1 MAWWKS
7 PLPSS
12 LRNLLPEDLY
22 DPMPFDE
29 LICVI
34 CHLLL
39 CDPVECPCRHVFCR
53 HCIQAWVRQDNS
65 CPVCHKHNAGAIT
78 PVSPLLQNLVNRF
91 KVKCQ
96 NAGCD
101 ARVPADC
108 FAYHTISCE
117 FLEVRCPHK
126 ACQHRCQRRLLESHV
141 KQCPQLKVTC
151 ERECGLVVTQGCLQ
165 SHNCVDELKR
175 MLDEAKS
182 ECYNWRRKAVDATEA
197 LKRLGDTMR
206 LIRDTGRILE
216 CSIKDLHEQLDKATR
231 LTSPAGQPSPVVQDS
246 TVEGSATSIEVLGA
260 GLNNQA
266 TRVSE
271 HAVSHFSHNPVLISW
286 PNSFGQTDVEESSL
300 NVP

>member
-7 PLPSS
+7 PLSSS

-182 ECYNWRRKAVDATEA
+182 EWTLR
-197 LKRLGDTMR
+197 G
-206 LIRDTGRILE
+206 ILE
-216 CSIKDLHEQLDKATR
+216 CSIKDLHEQLDEATR

-246 TVEGSATSIEVLGA
+246 TVESSATSIVVLGA

-286 PNSFGQTDVEESSL
+286 PNSFGLTDVEESSL